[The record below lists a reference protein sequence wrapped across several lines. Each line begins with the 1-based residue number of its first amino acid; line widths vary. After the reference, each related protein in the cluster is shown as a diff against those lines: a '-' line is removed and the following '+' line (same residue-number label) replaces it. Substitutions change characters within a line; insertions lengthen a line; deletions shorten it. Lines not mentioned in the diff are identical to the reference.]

1 MLRVLTKPDFAAL
14 YRREWSN
21 ALCEKRK
28 ELDMLAVG
36 AFDGEKLIGLA
47 GCSAD
52 CSAMWQ
58 IGVDVLPE
66 YRQRGVAS
74 AVTARLASETFGRG
88 KLPFYCA
95 AWSNIRSVRNALR
108 CGFFPAWAELT
119 VKSVSFGPGN
129 ARGKAV
135 ILYPGRGVSRVL
147 SDFPA
152 IFFVPFIFIR

>member
-1 MLRVLTKPDFAAL
+1 MLGGLQRYVADRRRRFAGIPAERGRLCRYRTARIGNLREGQAAL
-14 YRREWSN
+14 LLRR
-21 ALCEKRK
+21 
-28 ELDMLAVG
+28 MV
-36 AFDGEKLIGLA
+36 
-47 GCSAD
+47 
-52 CSAMWQ
+52 
-58 IGVDVLPE
+58 E
-66 YRQRGVAS
+66 YPLGTQ
-74 AVTARLASETFGRG
+74 
-88 KLPFYCA
+88 
-95 AWSNIRSVRNALR
+95 ALR